1 MAVLGTTLAT
11 WLRARCPYAG
21 RRIRVSGNG
30 SPVRQVIRKVIGVA
44 AVGAALAVTA
54 VTADAA
60 PTAAQQVVKPDLA
73 YTCAFPSGARHVSVR
88 VEATFPSSG
97 TAGQPIQPTRAT
109 VTINIPHA
117 AIAGLLR
124 LNSAT
129 VTARASLTT
138 KVTQNSA
145 STDATWAG
153 LRTPAMRI
161 PASGPLVLAASGTV
175 PAATVRA
182 PGNVT
187 FTAAALS
194 ILLAPSKADRSVTES
209 SAMPAEC
216 MLNSRQDGVLAIVPV
231 TSAVAVSGTGGP
243 PTIQPRPSGPQS
255 GTRAQRQA
263 NADCPPLPPGG
274 LKLNPR
280 FPPPTPPKGSQ
291 ITNLPPLPGCAY
303 VVGFSDVRKLDG
315 AALIGPGLTNLAIN
329 LRVVENQKANYVQ
342 TDSAGQLE
350 FNGLHQFPPATATL
364 LAFGFMP
371 VTATLQLTELGTVD
385 AYAVGP
391 LSPFNC
397 GKCITTTTIYSLQ
410 MLSIHDVKVNGVPLN
425 VGNSCRTVNPF
436 EVAVTGTSPQ
446 YNIITGGPL
455 TGTVTVPD
463 FTGCGVGENLN
474 PIFNAS
480 VSGPGNFVRLTQG
493 TLCTPSS
500 GNGCPPAK
508 PKPQR

>member
-1 MAVLGTTLAT
+1 MAVLGTTLAK
-11 WLRARCPYAG
+11 WSRARRPYAG

-60 PTAAQQVVKPDLA
+60 PTAAQQVVKPDLT
-73 YTCAFPSGARHVSVR
+73 YTCAFPSGVRHVSVR

-109 VTINIPHA
+109 VTMSIPHA

-124 LNSAT
+124 LHSAT
-129 VTARASLTT
+129 VTAR
-138 KVTQNSA
+138 
-145 STDATWAG
+145 
-153 LRTPAMRI
+153 AMRI

-175 PAATVRA
+175 PSATVRA

-194 ILLAPSKADRSVTES
+194 ILLAPGKADGSVTES

-216 MLNSRQDGVLAIVPV
+216 MLDSRQDGVLAIVPV
-231 TSAVAVSGTGGP
+231 TSAVAVSRTSGP
-243 PTIQPRPSGPQS
+243 PTIQPRPGGSQS

-291 ITNLPPLPGCAY
+291 ITKLPPLPGCAY
-303 VVGFSDVRKLDG
+303 VVGFSDVRKLDS

-342 TDSAGQLE
+342 TDSAGQLD

-397 GKCITTTTIYSLQ
+397 GKCITTTIIYSLQ

-455 TGTVTVPD
+455 TGTVTVPN